1 MTASSGSPGW
11 YLRRLSR
18 MGPRE
23 IGGRAGDAVRR
34 RRWRSAPPPTCP
46 DVTGARFTAVLP
58 AGAIAAV
65 PPDAAKRL
73 VAEADR
79 LMAGHA
85 VFFGV
90 ERDDLTD
97 PDWWY
102 DPKTGRR
109 APGGYAFDV
118 PYRDEDAVGDIKQ
131 IWEPSRHQYL
141 TVLAAAYA
149 VTGDERY
156 AERVAGHLRSWW
168 AANGPL
174 RGVHWTSGI
183 ELGIRLL
190 SWVWIRRL
198 LDGWPGA
205 AALFEDNPVA
215 LNQIWHHQRW
225 LAAFPS
231 RGSSANNHVIAE
243 AAGQLAAA
251 CAFGWFPGSARL
263 RAGALRSLE
272 RELRNNTFGSG
283 LNRELATE
291 YHGLVLELGLAAVA
305 EADAAGVPVPRSVR
319 LVLLR
324 MTDALAAVVDDRLR
338 PPRQGDADDGHGLVV
353 DGAGTDRWGSLLATG
368 DAVFGRLD
376 WWPEVTGID
385 VRTPLLAALIRP
397 GADALPPART
407 PAPGTRPRRTAS
419 LSGWFRAVPGAIPG
433 RTAPQ
438 DQRLHPA
445 PGTHPRRMA
454 APALWLRRVRGD
466 ATRRE
471 QVPDDTA
478 PTRLTDDTAPT
489 RLRDDA
495 TPARLPDDTAPTRL
509 TDDTAPTR
517 LTDDTAPTRLR
528 DDATPARLPDGGKV
542 PPASTP
548 AVSRPVTGTRPRPTA
563 ALNSRLRRMTGGT
576 ARRGLAP
583 DPAAPAR
590 LPDGGEVPSA
600 SPPAVSRPASRPG
613 HFADAGLTVLRG
625 PEGIWCRCDGG
636 PHGFLSIAAHAHAD
650 ALSVEV
656 RHDGVDVLADPGTY
670 CYHGQPE
677 WRRYFRSTLGHNT
690 LELDGEDQSVSGGP
704 FLWTRHARSRVLA
717 VDTSGEGVA
726 RWSAE
731 HDGYGRS
738 VHRRRVELHH
748 AERTLRVVD
757 EVRGPRRTVRL
768 AFHLG
773 PAITADL
780 VANRAVLTWTR
791 DGEDRSAELDL
802 PGQLS
807 WRAHRGESEPPLGW
821 YSPGFGRKE
830 PATTLVGTGL
840 TDGTEGFTTVLGF
853 KG

>member
-1 MTASSGSPGW
+1 MTMSAGW

-23 IGGRAGDAVRR
+23 VGGRVGDAVRR
-34 RRWRSAPPPTCP
+34 RRWRSARPPDCP
-46 DVTGARFTAVLP
+46 GVTGARFTAVLP
-58 AGAIAAV
+58 AGTIAAV

-79 LMAGHA
+79 LMAGHTE
-85 VFFGV
+85 FFGV
-90 ERDDLTD
+90 ERADLAD
-97 PDWWY
+97 PDWWF
-102 DPKTGRR
+102 DPRTGRR

-118 PYRDEDAVGDIKQ
+118 PYRDEDSVGDIKQ

-168 AANGPL
+168 AANPPL

-205 AALFEDNPVA
+205 AGLFEDDPVVR
-215 LNQIWHHQRW
+215 NQIWHHQRW

-231 RGSSANNHVIAE
+231 RGSSANNHVVAE
-243 AAGQLAAA
+243 ATGQFAAA
-251 CAFGWFPGSARL
+251 CAFGWFPDSARL
-263 RAGALRSLE
+263 RADALRSLE
-272 RELRNNTFGSG
+272 RHLRGNTFGSG

-305 EADAAGVPVPRSVR
+305 EADAAGVPVPATVR

-368 DAVFGRLD
+368 DAVFGRLP
-376 WWPEVTGID
+376 WWPEVTGTD
-385 VRTPLLAALIRP
+385 VRTSLLAAFIRP
-397 GADALPPART
+397 GAPVPSGRAPT
-407 PAPGTRPRRTAS
+407 PG
-419 LSGWFRAVPGAIPG
+419 IHPG
-433 RTAPQ
+433 RTTLV
-438 DQRLHPA
+438 DRWLRPA
-445 PGTHPRRMA
+445 ARTRRA
-454 APALWLRRVRGD
+454 APLDRWLRRVTGD
-466 ATRRE
+466 A
-471 QVPDDTA
+471 
-478 PTRLTDDTAPT
+478 
-489 RLRDDA
+489 
-495 TPARLPDDTAPTRL
+495 
-509 TDDTAPTR
+509 
-517 LTDDTAPTRLR
+517 
-528 DDATPARLPDGGKV
+528 
-542 PPASTP
+542 
-548 AVSRPVTGTRPRPTA
+548 
-563 ALNSRLRRMTGGT
+563 
-576 ARRGLAP
+576 ARRGQAP
-583 DPAAPAR
+583 ILAAPT
-590 LPDGGEVPSA
+590 PGGDSGNPPAGST
-600 SPPAVSRPASRPG
+600 PAVSRPASRPD

-690 LELDGEDQSVSGGP
+690 LELDGADQSVSGGP
-704 FLWTRHARSRVLA
+704 FLWTRHARSRVLS
-717 VDTSGEGVA
+717 VDTSGEDVA
-726 RWSAE
+726 RWCAE
-731 HDGYGRS
+731 HDGYGTS
-738 VHRRRVELHH
+738 VHRRRVELTY
-748 AERTLRVVD
+748 ATRELRLVD
-757 EVRGPRRTVRL
+757 EVRGPRRAVRL

-773 PAITADL
+773 PSITADM
-780 VANRAVLTWTR
+780 AGNRAVLTWTR
-791 DGEDRSAELDL
+791 GGEDRSAVLDL
-802 PGQLS
+802 PARLD
-807 WRAHRGESEPPLGW
+807 WRAHRGESDPPLGW
-821 YSPGFGRKE
+821 YSPGFGRRE

-853 KG
+853 KD

>member
-1 MTASSGSPGW
+1 MTVSSGSPAW

-23 IGGRAGDAVRR
+23 VGGRVGDTVRR
-34 RRWRSAPPPTCP
+34 RRWRSVPPPDCP

-58 AGAIAAV
+58 AEAVAAV
-65 PPDAAKRL
+65 PPDAVKRL

-79 LMAGHA
+79 LLAGHGE
-85 VFFGV
+85 FFGV
-90 ERDDLTD
+90 ERDDLSD

-156 AERVAGHLRSWW
+156 AERVAEHLRSWW

-205 AALFEDNPVA
+205 AALFEGNPVA
-215 LNQIWHHQRW
+215 RNQIWHHQRW

-231 RGSSANNHVIAE
+231 RGSSANNHVVAE

-251 CAFGWFPGSARL
+251 CAFGWFPASARW
-263 RAGALRSLE
+263 RAEALRTLE
-272 RELRNNTFGSG
+272 RQLRLNTFGSG

-291 YHGLVLELGLAAVA
+291 YHGLVLELGLAGLA
-305 EADAAGVPVPRSVR
+305 EADAAGVAVPPSVR

-324 MTDALAAVVDDRLR
+324 MTDALAAVVDHRLR

-376 WWPEVTGID
+376 WWPEVTGTD

-397 GADALPPART
+397 GTDPGPAAPA
-407 PAPGTRPRRTAS
+407 PAPGTRPHLT
-419 LSGWFRAVPGAIPG
+419 AVPDRP
-433 RTAPQ
+433 
-438 DQRLHPA
+438 LHPT
-445 PGTHPRRMA
+445 PGTSPRLATARDR
-454 APALWLRRVRGD
+454 WLRPASG
-466 ATRRE
+466 TR
-471 QVPDDTA
+471 PGPA
-478 PTRLTDDTAPT
+478 
-489 RLRDDA
+489 A
-495 TPARLPDDTAPTRL
+495 TPDSRHRPT
-509 TDDTAPTR
+509 
-517 LTDDTAPTRLR
+517 
-528 DDATPARLPDGGKV
+528 
-542 PPASTP
+542 S
-548 AVSRPVTGTRPRPTA
+548 GTRPRLTTA
-563 ALNSRLRRMTGGT
+563 LDRWLRGTTGG
-576 ARRGLAP
+576 ADRRGQG
-583 DPAAPAR
+583 AAAAVPGLR
-590 LPDGGEVPSA
+590 TGHGGTLRAGSV
-600 SPPAVSRPASRPG
+600 PAVSRPASRPA

-625 PEGIWCRCDGG
+625 TGGIWCRCDGG

-690 LELDGEDQSVSGGP
+690 LQLDGTDQSVSGGP
-704 FLWTRHARSRVLA
+704 FLWTRQARSRVLS
-717 VDTSGEGVA
+717 VDTSGEDVA
-726 RWSAE
+726 RWCAE
-731 HDGYGRS
+731 HDGYRPS
-738 VHRRRVELHH
+738 VHRRRVELT
-748 AERTLRVVD
+748 ASRQELRVTD
-757 EVRGPRRTVRL
+757 EVRGPRRAVRL

-773 PAITADL
+773 PAVTADL
-780 VANRAVLTWTR
+780 VGDRAVLTWAR
-791 DGEDRSAELDL
+791 DGEARSAELDL
-802 PGQLS
+802 PSRLS
-807 WRAHRGESEPPLGW
+807 WQAHRGESDPPLGW
-821 YSPGFGRKE
+821 YSPGFGRRE
-830 PATTLVGTGL
+830 PATTLIGTGFTDGARTF
-840 TDGTEGFTTVLGF
+840 TDGTAGFTTVLTF
-853 KG
+853 QS